1 MRQILFKS
9 LWYRRVQNSALLLA
23 IAVGVSLIFAVALIQ
38 YGVATGLEQARAR
51 LGADILV
58 VPSGVAVD
66 PGEILYGGAPAN
78 TYMSREI
85 EAKIAGIPG
94 VRRTTAQF
102 FSQSLTDECCDA
114 GGPFR
119 LTGFD
124 PETDWLMQ
132 PWLKNIGKM
141 QLADNEIIIGTG
153 VNAFPG
159 GAVNILGRS
168 FQVAAT
174 LEATG
179 TALDKSILLNMKTAR
194 EIAGESPRLAEF
206 WQANGIP
213 DGLVSAVLVEAE
225 PDADIAGITA
235 KIEGLDKVHAFSA
248 TETKRR
254 IYEQF
259 QVISGLL
266 LAAGIMA
273 VITSAVQL
281 VSRLY
286 ALTLER
292 QNEWGL
298 YLALGATPGRIARWV
313 MAEAAL
319 LCTLGTVTGLA
330 GGYVLYR
337 WSVNFMAAHQ
347 AFPFIYPEPA
357 VVFTMAFILL
367 VCWLLIGAL
376 AAWFPAYRSGRIEPG
391 PIMTRGEF
399 D

>member
-1 MRQILFKS
+1 MGQILFKS
-9 LWYRRVQNSALLLA
+9 LWFRRVQNSALLLA
-23 IAVGVSLIFAVALIQ
+23 IAVGVSLIFAVTLIQ
-38 YGVATGLEQARAR
+38 YGVTEGLEQARAR

-85 EAKIAGIPG
+85 EAKIASIPG
-94 VRRTTAQF
+94 IRRTTAQF
-102 FSQSLTDECCDA
+102 FSQSLTDECCDT

-124 PETDWLMQ
+124 PETDWLIQ

-153 VNAFPG
+153 VNSFPG
-159 GAVNILGRS
+159 GVVNILGRP

-174 LEATG
+174 LEASG

-194 EIAGESPRLAEF
+194 EIAGESPSLAGL
-206 WQANGIP
+206 WQANGVP
-213 DGLVSAVLVEAE
+213 EGLVSAVLVETE

-235 KIEGLDKVHAFSA
+235 KIEGLDKVDAFSA

-259 QVISGLL
+259 QVITGLL

-292 QNEWGL
+292 RNEWGL
-298 YLALGATPGRIARWV
+298 YLALGAAPGRIAGWV

-319 LCTLGTVTGLA
+319 LCTLGTVAGLA

-357 VVFTMAFILL
+357 VTLTIAFILL
-367 VCWLLIGAL
+367 ACWLLLSAL

-391 PIMTRGEF
+391 LIMTRGEF